1 MEKNMMTANKSE
13 MPMEYNLTLNEELE
27 LIDRV
32 KQGDKEA
39 EEELMNV
46 NIRLVSGVAK
56 KYLNKGVSEEVLLKA
71 GKEGMIKAA
80 HKFDASCGFKFMS
93 YAVWWVRQSI
103 LAAVGEET
111 EIEDRK

>member
-1 MEKNMMTANKSE
+1 METNNKKTNMSE
-13 MPMEYNLTLNEELE
+13 LPMESNLTLNEELE
-27 LIDRV
+27 LIERV
-32 KQGDKEA
+32 KQGNKEA

-56 KYLNKGVSEEVLLKA
+56 KYLNKGVSEEELLKA
-71 GKEGMIKAA
+71 GKEGLIKAA
-80 HKFDASCGFKFMS
+80 HKFDASHGFKFMS

>member
-1 MEKNMMTANKSE
+1 MMTANKSE

-27 LIDRV
+27 LIERV

-39 EEELMNV
+39 EKQLMNV

-56 KYLNKGVSEEVLLKA
+56 KYLNKGVSEEDLLKA

-93 YAVWWVRQSI
+93 YAVWWIRQSI
-103 LAAVGEET
+103 LAAVGEE
-111 EIEDRK
+111 IEDKK

>member
-1 MEKNMMTANKSE
+1 METNNKTANKSE

-46 NIRLVSGVAK
+46 NIRLVSGVAM
-56 KYLNKGVSEEVLLKA
+56 KYLNKGVSEEELLKA
-71 GKEGMIKAA
+71 GKEGLIKAA
-80 HKFDASCGFKFMS
+80 HKYDASCGFKFMS
-93 YAVWWVRQSI
+93 YAVWWIRQSI
-103 LAAVGEET
+103 LAAVGEKT
-111 EIEDRK
+111 EIENRK

>member
-1 MEKNMMTANKSE
+1 MEKNMMTANKNE
-13 MPMEYNLTLNEELE
+13 MPMENYLSLNEELE
-27 LIDRV
+27 LIERV

-39 EEELMNV
+39 EKQLMNV

-56 KYLNKGVSEEVLLKA
+56 KYLNKGVSEEDLLKA

-93 YAVWWVRQSI
+93 YAVWWIRQSI
-103 LAAVGEET
+103 LAAVGEE
-111 EIEDRK
+111 IEDKK

>member
-1 MEKNMMTANKSE
+1 METNNKTTNTSE
-13 MPMEYNLTLNEELE
+13 VQMEGNLTLNKELV
-27 LIDRV
+27 LIERV
-32 KQGDKEA
+32 KQGSKEA
-39 EEELMNV
+39 EAELMNV

-56 KYLNKGVSEEVLLKA
+56 KYQNKGVSEEELLKA
-71 GKEGMIKAA
+71 GKEGLIKAA

>member
-1 MEKNMMTANKSE
+1 MNKK
-13 MPMEYNLTLNEELE
+13 NLTENMGELQNGNTLSLSEELN
-27 LIDRV
+27 LIERV
-32 KQGDKEA
+32 KQGNKKA
-39 EEELMNV
+39 ETELMNANV
-46 NIRLVSGVAK
+46 RLVSGVAK
-56 KYLNKGVSEEVLLKA
+56 KYQNKGVSEEVLLKA
-71 GKEGMIKAA
+71 GKEGLIKAA

>member
-27 LIDRV
+27 LIERV

-39 EEELMNV
+39 EKQLMNV

-56 KYLNKGVSEEVLLKA
+56 KYLNKGVSEEDLLKA

-93 YAVWWVRQSI
+93 YAVWWIRQSI
-103 LAAVGEET
+103 LAAVGEE
-111 EIEDRK
+111 IEDKK

>member
-1 MEKNMMTANKSE
+1 MEKNMMTANKNE
-13 MPMEYNLTLNEELE
+13 MPMENYLSLNEELE
-27 LIDRV
+27 LIERV

-39 EEELMNV
+39 EKQLMNV

-56 KYLNKGVSEEVLLKA
+56 KYLNKGVSEEDLLKA

-93 YAVWWVRQSI
+93 YAVWWIRQSI
-103 LAAVGEET
+103 LAAVGEKT
-111 EIEDRK
+111 EIENRK